1 MRLRVDWRAAVAL
14 VGTVLT
20 YLTVPL
26 AVPLA
31 LAVADS
37 LPALDGGVA
46 AFLAADDVVPFLATV
61 LLTLVVG
68 TALRRL
74 DPAPEVGTREGF
86 LMVALSWLVV
96 PVVGSVPFLL
106 TAHGVPG
113 LTTGYETTLR
123 HPANALFESTSG
135 FTTTGATILGEISTE
150 RHTRALMLWRQLV
163 QWLGGMGIVVL
174 AVAILP
180 ELSVGG
186 AQLLEAEAPGPS
198 VEKLAP
204 RIRET
209 ARRLWLLYA
218 AITAAEILLLYGVH
232 VAGLA
237 PNMTPYNAVAHGL
250 TTMPTGGFSP
260 EARSVEAFSAVAQWV
275 IVPFMFAAGVNF
287 ALFYAAATGRLR
299 RLVSD
304 PEFRTY
310 LGVIVGLSALT
321 SVLLF
326 FDTALRAPVET
337 QFGPTVTAFGDVEAS
352 LRHATFQVVS
362 LTNSTGYSSM
372 DFTAWSGTRQYLLV
386 FAMFVGGSAG
396 STGGGIKV
404 VRWVVVAKLVRREL
418 YTAVHPDAVRPIRLG
433 GQVLDDRAV
442 SGIFGFAMLY
452 LMLFFAAALFIAVDA
467 ARVGLDISTIEIVTA
482 SIATIGNIGPGLG
495 LVGPMGSYAAFPTTT
510 KLLMVGLMW
519 IGRLEILPVLVL
531 LTRSYWRS

>member
-20 YLTVPL
+20 YLAVPL

-37 LPALDGGVA
+37 LPALADGVG
-46 AFLAADDVVPFLATV
+46 AFLAADDVVPFLATI
-61 LLTLVVG
+61 LLTLVTG

-74 DPAPEVGTREGF
+74 DPASEVGTREGF

-96 PVVGSVPFLL
+96 PVLGSVPFLL
-106 TAHGVPG
+106 TAYGVPG
-113 LTTGYETTLR
+113 LTVGYETTLR
-123 HPANALFESTSG
+123 QPANALFESTSG
-135 FTTTGATILGEISTE
+135 FTTTGATVLGEISIE
-150 RHTRALMLWRQLV
+150 RHTRALMLWRQLI

-174 AVAILP
+174 AVAVLP

-198 VEKLAP
+198 IEKLAP
-204 RIRET
+204 RVRET

-218 AITAAEILLLYGVH
+218 GITAAEILLLYAVH
-232 VAGLA
+232 LAGLA
-237 PNMTPYNAVAHGL
+237 PNMTAYNAVAHGL

-260 EARSVEAFSAVAQWV
+260 EARSIEAFSAVAQWV

-287 ALFYAAATGRLR
+287 ALFYAAATGRAR
-299 RLVSD
+299 RLVSN

-310 LGVIVGLSALT
+310 LGVIVGLTALT

-326 FDTALRAPVET
+326 TDPLLSEPLDTPSGFVVVGNDAE
-337 QFGPTVTAFGDVEAS
+337 GS
-352 LRHATFQVVS
+352 LRHAAFQVVS

-372 DFTAWSGTRQYLLV
+372 DFTAWSGTRQYVLV
-386 FAMFVGGSAG
+386 FAMLIGGSAG

-404 VRWVVVAKLVRREL
+404 VRWIVVAKLIRREL
-418 YTAVHPDAVRPIRLG
+418 YTAVHPEAVEPIRLG
-433 GQVLDDRAV
+433 DRVLDDRTV
-442 SGIFGFAMLY
+442 RGILGFTMLY
-452 LMLFFAAALFIAVDA
+452 LILFFAAALFIAVDA
-467 ARVGLDISTIEIVTA
+467 SRVGLDLSTVEVVTA

-495 LVGPMGSYAAFPTTT
+495 VVGPMGSYTAFPATT

-531 LTRSYWRS
+531 LTRSYWQS